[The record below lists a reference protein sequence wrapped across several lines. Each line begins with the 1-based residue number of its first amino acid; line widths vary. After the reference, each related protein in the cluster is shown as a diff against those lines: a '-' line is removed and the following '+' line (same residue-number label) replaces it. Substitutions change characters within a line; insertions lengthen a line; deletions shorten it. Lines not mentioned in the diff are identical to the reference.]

1 MRNTAMSKESIKK
14 HLNIHKKRLMAAL
27 AAVLAVIVLL
37 TGIPAIQARAEF
49 DVSTAVRFRTYK
61 QSHTIENSVLFIGTH
76 LIHIQAMTDQLY
88 EKAVQSQ
95 SDSDQ
100 DVVYYKSELADGT
113 WYDITEAAGLS
124 AITSAGTP
132 VSESELDDLYVA
144 YYTGADGIT
153 RSAENGAVVCIYDDP
168 DPYDLLKLPELEI
181 VRQIRSQAYNEEE
194 EGVHKYL
201 YRSLNSFFASDVKNE
216 TTNNCDRTLKNLQ
229 KLYEAYCNAGL
240 DEDAQVIS
248 SLMEGVDAA
257 RRAEVYA
264 KLCQDGEP
272 QTVSGAL
279 GMNFTVQSTS
289 LLTELSKKVSGN
301 YYDEKSD
308 EYDQEPFELDSTLLD
323 AVVTA
328 IGECNTSYASYAGK
342 ALTES
347 GSTIGS
353 YIYSQMTS
361 LVDMCEESDSI
372 SINDEI
378 TGIVNNIKYAQ
389 NIENG
394 IVGDA
399 DAERRLLDEEFIP
412 PAADAYAKAL
422 KTGTSAEY
430 KAAVSANKSDT
441 AKQAILKND
450 AVPLEVARTAL
461 ETMISEYKKRVSASD
476 AISYIYERITWT
488 YDQENGIP
496 KDDFAVQ
503 AKQSA
508 ADHIEWLTDLAKK
521 IVDGDASLMSELER
535 LKALLA
541 DYLLKQ
547 QDALDDGNPEL
558 AAQYNSLAVDTSAK
572 IADEEARLNDILNS
586 ETATEAE
593 KAAARIALGQTG
605 LLSDINKLKNE
616 ALSAINN
623 GETDSLQSTLDLL
636 ATLGGENALNDIKD
650 ALADSNLSSSDKN
663 KWSEKVDAAIASS
676 KNSSL
681 HDQAN
686 ATLAADGSSGSG
698 AGTDGSGG
706 SGAGTDGS
714 GGSGAG
720 TGGSGAG
727 TGGSGA
733 GTDGSGGSGT
743 DGNGGSGAGT
753 DGSGAGAGGSG
764 AGTDGSGAGAGG
776 NGAGTDGNGAGAGG
790 SGTGAGGSGAGTG
803 GSGAGGSSSTN
814 PVTMSERALLNAIE
828 QILGGSFDEL
838 DAEGKVAAA
847 TALDWLYDEYSNV
860 NAKALAKQFITKCM
874 SQRSPYVYTQLSG
887 HPEAQYIPLSTIGNR
902 SISSYRYVYSDSRQ
916 EATMTYGAKSYRF
929 RVGAKVVTLTD
940 GTEQEIQKYK
950 VEFQNTPYIDEDT
963 AKTYFNCE
971 AEYIV
976 DTKYGA
982 CLTTKVKEKA
992 DSLYEALT
1000 GQ

>member
-1 MRNTAMSKESIKK
+1 MRNAAMSKESIKK
-14 HLNIHKKRLMAAL
+14 HMSIHKKRLTAAL
-27 AAVLAVIVLL
+27 AAVMAVIVLL
-37 TGIPAIQARAEF
+37 AGIPAIQARAEF
-49 DVSTAVRFRTYK
+49 DVSTAVRFREYK
-61 QSHTIENSVLFIGTH
+61 QSHTVENSVLFIGTH

-95 SDSDQ
+95 SDSGQ
-100 DVVYYKSELADGT
+100 DVEYYKSELADGT
-113 WYDITEAAGLS
+113 WFDITDASGLS
-124 AITSAGTP
+124 SITSEGTP

-153 RSAENGAVVCIYDDP
+153 RSAANDAVVCIYDDP

-181 VRQIRSQAYNEEE
+181 IRQIRSQAYNEEE

-229 KLYEAYCNAGL
+229 KLYEAYCNAGM

-279 GMNFTVQSTS
+279 GMNFTIQSTS
-289 LLTELSKKVSGN
+289 LLTELSKKVSGD

-308 EYDQEPFELDSTLLD
+308 EYDEEPFVLDSSLLD

-328 IGECNTSYASYAGK
+328 AGECNTSYASYASK

-347 GSTIGS
+347 GSTIGK

-361 LVDMCEESDSI
+361 LVDMCEESSSI

-394 IVGDA
+394 IVGNA
-399 DAERRLLDEEFIP
+399 DAELRLLEEEFIP
-412 PAADAYAKAL
+412 SAEDAYTKAL
-422 KTGTSAEY
+422 QIGASAEY

-441 AKQAILKND
+441 AKQAILKDD
-450 AVPLEVARTAL
+450 AVALDVARSAL
-461 ETMISEYKKRVSASD
+461 ETMITAYKMRVSASD
-476 AISYIYERITWT
+476 AINYIYERITWT
-488 YDQENGIP
+488 YDQEDGIP
-496 KDDFAVQ
+496 KDDFAVM

-508 ADHIEWLTDLAKK
+508 ADHIEWLTELAKK

-541 DYLLKQ
+541 EYLLKQ
-547 QDALDDGNPEL
+547 QEAIDDNNPEL
-558 AAQYNSLAVDTSAK
+558 AAQYNSLAVDTSEK
-572 IADEEARLNDILNS
+572 IAAEEARLNDIMNS
-586 ETATEAE
+586 DTASAAE
-593 KAAARIALGQTG
+593 KAEAQIALGETS
-605 LLSDINKLKNE
+605 LLSNINKLKND
-616 ALSAINN
+616 ALSAISN
-623 GETDSLQSTLDLL
+623 GETDGLQDMLDLL
-636 ATLGGENALNDIKD
+636 ATLGAENALKDIKD
-650 ALADSNLSSSDKN
+650 ALADSNLSSSDKE
-663 KWSEKVDAAIASS
+663 KWSDKVDTAIASS
-676 KNSSL
+676 KDSSL
-681 HDQAN
+681 YDQAN
-686 ATLAADGSSGSG
+686 ATTVPDGSGG
-698 AGTDGSGG
+698 NGTDGTGGNGTDGSGG
-706 SGAGTDGS
+706 DGTDGN
-714 GGSGAG
+714 GGN
-720 TGGSGAG
+720 
-727 TGGSGA
+727 

-743 DGNGGSGAGT
+743 DGNGGNGT
-753 DGSGAGAGGSG
+753 DGSGGS
-764 AGTDGSGAGAGG
+764 GTDGSGG
-776 NGAGTDGNGAGAGG
+776 NGTDGNGGNGID
-790 SGTGAGGSGAGTG
+790 GT
-803 GSGAGGSSSTN
+803 GGSSSTN
-814 PVTMSERALLNAIE
+814 PATMSERALLNAIE
-828 QILGGSFDEL
+828 QVLGGSFDEL

-847 TALDWLYDEYSNV
+847 TALDWLYDDYSNV

-887 HPEAQYIPLSTIGNR
+887 HLETQYIPLSTIGNR

-929 RVGAKVVTLTD
+929 RVGAKVVILTD
-940 GTEQEIQKYK
+940 GTEQEIKKYK

-963 AKTYFNCE
+963 AKTYFDCE

-976 DTKYGA
+976 DTRYGA
-982 CLTTKVKEKA
+982 CLTKKVKEKA

>member
-14 HLNIHKKRLMAAL
+14 HMSIHKKRLTAAL

-37 TGIPAIQARAEF
+37 AGIPAIQARAEF
-49 DVSTAVRFRTYK
+49 DVSTAVRFRNYK

-88 EKAVQSQ
+88 EKVVQSQ

-113 WYDITEAAGLS
+113 WYDITDAAGLS

-153 RSAENGAVVCIYDDP
+153 RSAADDAVVCIYDDP

-181 VRQIRSQAYNEEE
+181 IRQIRSQAYNEEE

-201 YRSLNSFFASDVKNE
+201 YRSLKSFFASDVKNE
-216 TTNNCDRTLKNLQ
+216 TTNNCDKTLKNLQ
-229 KLYEAYCNAGL
+229 KLYEAYCNAGM

-279 GMNFTVQSTS
+279 GLNFTIQSTS

-308 EYDQEPFELDSTLLD
+308 EYDKEPFELDSTLLD

-328 IGECNTSYASYAGK
+328 IGECNTSYASYASK

-347 GSTIGS
+347 GSTIGK

-361 LVDMCEESDSI
+361 LVDMCEESSSI

-394 IVGDA
+394 IVGNA
-399 DAERRLLDEEFIP
+399 DAELRLLEEEFIP
-412 PAADAYAKAL
+412 SAADAYTKAL
-422 KTGTSAEY
+422 QVGASAEY
-430 KAAVSANKSDT
+430 EAAVSANKSDT
-441 AKQAILKND
+441 AKQAILKSD
-450 AVPLEVARTAL
+450 AVALDVARSAL
-461 ETMISEYKKRVSASD
+461 ETMISDYKMRVSASD
-476 AISYIYERITWT
+476 AINYIYERITWT
-488 YDQENGIP
+488 YDQEDGIP

-547 QDALDDGNPEL
+547 QDALDDNNPEL
-558 AAQYNSLAVDTSAK
+558 AAQYNSLAVDTGEK
-572 IADEEARLNDILNS
+572 IAAEVARLNGIMNS
-586 ETATEAE
+586 ATASAAE
-593 KAAARIALGQTG
+593 KAAAQVALGDTS
-605 LLSDINKLKNE
+605 LLSQINDLKND
-616 ALSAINN
+616 ALSAISN
-623 GETDSLQSTLDLL
+623 GETDGLQRILDEL
-636 ATLGGENALNDIKD
+636 ATLGGESALKDIKD
-650 ALADSNLSSSDKN
+650 ALADSNLSSADKA
-663 KWSEKVDAAIASS
+663 KWDDKVDTAIASS

-681 HDQAN
+681 YDQAN
-686 ATLAADGSSGSG
+686 AT
-698 AGTDGSGG
+698 TVPDGSGG
-706 SGAGTDGS
+706 NGTD
-714 GGSGAG
+714 
-720 TGGSGAG
+720 
-727 TGGSGA
+727 
-733 GTDGSGGSGT
+733 
-743 DGNGGSGAGT
+743 GSGAGT
-753 DGSGAGAGGSG
+753 DGSGAGTDGSGAGSDGSGAGSDGSGAGSDGSGAGSDGSG
-764 AGTDGSGAGAGG
+764 AGTDGNGGAGS
-776 NGAGTDGNGAGAGG
+776 DGN
-790 SGTGAGGSGAGTG
+790 
-803 GSGAGGSSSTN
+803 GGSSSTN
-814 PVTMSERALLNAIE
+814 PATMSERALLNAIE
-828 QILGGSFDEL
+828 QVLGGSFDEL

-860 NAKALAKQFITKCM
+860 NAKKLAKQFITKCM

-940 GTEQEIQKYK
+940 GTEQEIKKYK

>member
-14 HLNIHKKRLMAAL
+14 HMSIHKKRLTAAL

-37 TGIPAIQARAEF
+37 AGIPAIQARAEF
-49 DVSTAVRFRTYK
+49 DVSTAVRFRNYK

-153 RSAENGAVVCIYDDP
+153 RSAADDAVVCIYDDP

-216 TTNNCDRTLKNLQ
+216 TTNNCDKTLKNLQ
-229 KLYEAYCNAGL
+229 KLYEAYCNAGM

-279 GMNFTVQSTS
+279 GLNYTVQSTS
-289 LLTELSKKVSGN
+289 LLTELSKKVSGT
-301 YYDEKSD
+301 YYDENSD
-308 EYDQEPFELDSTLLD
+308 EYDKEPFELDSTLLD

-328 IGECNTSYASYAGK
+328 IGECNTSYASYASK

-347 GSTIGS
+347 GSTIGK

-394 IVGDA
+394 IVGNA
-399 DAERRLLDEEFIP
+399 DAELSLLEEEFIP
-412 PAADAYAKAL
+412 PAADAYEKAL
-422 KTGTSAEY
+422 KTGASAEY

-450 AVPLEVARTAL
+450 AVPLEVARSAL
-461 ETMISEYKKRVSASD
+461 ETMITDYKMRVSASD
-476 AISYIYERITWT
+476 AINYIYERITWT

-521 IVDGDASLMSELER
+521 IVDGDVSLMSELER

-547 QDALDDGNPEL
+547 QDALDDNNPEL
-558 AAQYNSLAVDTSAK
+558 AAQYNSLAVDTGEK
-572 IADEEARLNDILNS
+572 IAAEEARLYGIMNS
-586 ETATEAE
+586 ATASAAE
-593 KAAARIALGQTG
+593 KAAAQVALGDTS
-605 LLSDINKLKNE
+605 LLSRINDLKND
-616 ALSAINN
+616 ALSAISN
-623 GETDSLQSTLDLL
+623 GETDGLQNMLDEL
-636 ATLGGENALNDIKD
+636 ATLGGENALKDIKD
-650 ALADSNLSSSDKN
+650 ALADSNLSSSDKA
-663 KWSEKVDAAIASS
+663 KWDDKLDTAIASS
-676 KNSSL
+676 KDSSL
-681 HDQAN
+681 YDQAN
-686 ATLAADGSSGSG
+686 ATTVPDGSGSGTDGSSGSGTDGSGG

-706 SGAGTDGS
+706 LGTDGS
-714 GGSGAG
+714 GGN
-720 TGGSGAG
+720 
-727 TGGSGA
+727 
-733 GTDGSGGSGT
+733 GTDGSGGNGTDGSGGNGT
-743 DGNGGSGAGT
+743 DGNG
-753 DGSGAGAGGSG
+753 
-764 AGTDGSGAGAGG
+764 
-776 NGAGTDGNGAGAGG
+776 GAGTDGNGGN
-790 SGTGAGGSGAGTG
+790 GTDGNGK
-803 GSGAGGSSSTN
+803 GGSSSTN
-814 PVTMSERALLNAIE
+814 PATMSERALLNAIE
-828 QILGGSFDEL
+828 QVLGGSFDEL

-887 HPEAQYIPLSTIGNR
+887 HPEAQYIPLATIGNR

-940 GTEQEIQKYK
+940 GTEQEIKKYK

>member
-14 HLNIHKKRLMAAL
+14 HMSIHKKRLTAAL
-27 AAVLAVIVLL
+27 AAVMAVIVLL
-37 TGIPAIQARAEF
+37 AGIPAIQARAEF
-49 DVSTAVRFRTYK
+49 DISTAVRFSDYK

-95 SDSDQ
+95 SDSGQ
-100 DVVYYKSELADGT
+100 DVEYYKSELADGT
-113 WYDITEAAGLS
+113 WFDITDAAGLS
-124 AITSAGTP
+124 SITSEGTP

-153 RSAENGAVVCIYDDP
+153 RSAEDDAVVCIYDDP

-181 VRQIRSQAYNEEE
+181 VKQIRSQGYSEEE

-216 TTNNCDRTLKNLQ
+216 TTNNCDKTLKNLQ

-279 GMNFTVQSTS
+279 GLNFTVQSTS
-289 LLTELSKKVSGN
+289 LLSELSKKVSGT
-301 YYDEKSD
+301 YYDEKSE
-308 EYDQEPFELDSTLLD
+308 EYDEEPFELDSNLLD
-323 AVVTA
+323 AVETA
-328 IGECNTSYASYAGK
+328 IGECNTSYASYASK

-347 GSTIGS
+347 GSTIGK

-361 LVDMCEESDSI
+361 LVDMCEESSSI

-394 IVGDA
+394 IVGNA
-399 DAERRLLDEEFIP
+399 DAELSLLEEEFIP
-412 PAADAYAKAL
+412 PAEDAYTKAL
-422 KTGTSAEY
+422 KTGASAEY

-450 AVPLEVARTAL
+450 AVALDVARSAL
-461 ETMISEYKKRVSASD
+461 ETMITAYKMRVSASD

-488 YDQENGIP
+488 YDQEDGIP
-496 KDDFAVQ
+496 KDDFAVM
-503 AKQSA
+503 AKQSS
-508 ADHIEWLTDLAKK
+508 ADHIEWLTELAKK

-541 DYLLKQ
+541 EYLLKQ
-547 QDALDDGNPEL
+547 QEALDGNNPEL
-558 AAQYNSLAVDTSAK
+558 AAQYNSLAVETGEK
-572 IADEEARLNDILNS
+572 IAAEEARLNDIMNS
-586 ETATEAE
+586 ATASAAE
-593 KAAARIALGQTG
+593 KAAAQVALGETG
-605 LLSDINKLKNE
+605 LLSNINDLKNK
-616 ALSAINN
+616 ALSAISN
-623 GETDSLQSTLDLL
+623 GETDGLQGMLDLL
-636 ATLGGENALNDIKD
+636 ATQGAENALKEIKA
-650 ALADSNLSSSDKN
+650 ALADSNLSSSDKE
-663 KWSEKVDAAIASS
+663 KWSDKVDTAIASS
-676 KNSSL
+676 KDSSL
-681 HDQAN
+681 YDQAN
-686 ATLAADGSSGSG
+686 ATQVAGGNGTDGSGGNGTDGSGGNGTDGSGGNGTDGSGGDGTGGSGG

-706 SGAGTDGS
+706 AGTDGS
-714 GGSGAG
+714 GGDG
-720 TGGSGAG
+720 TGGNG
-727 TGGSGA
+727 GA
-733 GTDGSGGSGT
+733 GTDGNGGAGT
-743 DGNGGSGAGT
+743 DGNGGS
-753 DGSGAGAGGSG
+753 
-764 AGTDGSGAGAGG
+764 
-776 NGAGTDGNGAGAGG
+776 
-790 SGTGAGGSGAGTG
+790 
-803 GSGAGGSSSTN
+803 SSTN
-814 PVTMSERALLNAIE
+814 PATMSEMALLNAIE
-828 QILGGSFDEL
+828 QVLGGSFDEL

-847 TALDWLYDEYSNV
+847 TALDWLYDDYSNV

-887 HPEAQYIPLSTIGNR
+887 HSEAQYIPLSTIGNR
-902 SISSYRYVYSDSRQ
+902 SISSYRYVYSDSRR
-916 EATMTYGAKSYRF
+916 EATMTYGAKSYQF
-929 RVGAKVVTLTD
+929 RVGANVVTLTD
-940 GTEQEIQKYK
+940 GTEQEIKKYK

-963 AKTYFNCE
+963 AKTYFDCE

-976 DTKYGA
+976 DTRYGA
-982 CLTTKVKEKA
+982 CLTKKVKEKA